1 VILGKRVGFATW
13 LALSAPAVWV
23 LVIAG
28 AATAERAGH
37 ARSETRSAIA
47 APATAARGCTLSVG
61 TTQICPVSFTVTSG
75 KSAKYV
81 VAMYEDHSSCDFAP
95 PPSAAGNNGNYVV
108 ASLTINWGD
117 GTPSTSGVAERGRGC
132 PGTSVLDSTG
142 VSEPI
147 TGVHDY
153 KKAGSYTVS
162 VSITYRRGS
171 GNTYMNCATATP
183 RDTVYNKQAN
193 CIALGAPARSVGT
206 VGGAPKAL
214 TFSGALRGTVPSQR
228 TSSCTAGSG
237 GMNWPL
243 DTTLAPSTAKNWSL
257 SLVFPGNGTYTSFV
271 FGGKSSFVLQS
282 GLNGWV
288 ATSGSFTIR
297 GKSGTEGAAQLG
309 ETVTANIT
317 LGAHEG
323 SATGTVYV
331 KGSWKCG

>member
-1 VILGKRVGFATW
+1 MILGKRVGFATW
-13 LALSAPAVWV
+13 LALSALAVSI

-28 AATAERAGH
+28 AATAARAGD

-47 APATAARGCTLSVG
+47 ARATAAGACALDVG
-61 TTQICPVSFTVTSG
+61 TTQICPVRFTVTAG

-81 VAMYEDHSSCDFAP
+81 VAMYEDLSSCDFAP
-95 PPSAAGNNGNYVV
+95 PASEPGDNGNYVV

-132 PGTSVLDSTG
+132 PGASVLDSSG

-153 KKAGSYTVS
+153 KKAGSHTVS

-171 GNTYMNCATATP
+171 GNTYTNCATATP
-183 RDTVYNKQAN
+183 GDTVYNKRTN
-193 CIALGAPARSVGT
+193 CIALGAPAKSVGT
-206 VGGAPKAL
+206 VGGAPNGL
-214 TFSGALRGTVPSQR
+214 TFSGALNGTVPSQR

-243 DTTLAPSTAKNWSL
+243 DTTLSPSTAKNWSL
-257 SLVFPGNGTYTSFV
+257 SLGFPGNGTYTSFV

-288 ATSGSFTIR
+288 ATSGSFTIH
-297 GKSGTEGAAQLG
+297 GKSATERAVQLG
-309 ETVTANIT
+309 ETVTANLT

-323 SATGTVYV
+323 GAAGTVYV